1 MALHRELASENV
13 MRGDM
18 PLGHLLALNGGSSA
32 GKTTLARKLQSSL
45 DGPWL
50 LLGIDLLLWTLPAEM
65 VGDQRGIQIID
76 GEIQR
81 GAEFMRLYT
90 GFQRAVASLVS
101 SGIDVILD
109 EVLLDGSEDQRR
121 WDEALGDLPVCWVA
135 VHCDPDTVAKREQE
149 RGDRPPGIAR
159 KQAASVHRGVRYDI
173 ELDTN
178 VPMSVVD
185 SVTLLADGIRQRW
198 SISSAQASDT
208 PPGLPPTSAW
218 STDSTQRLAP
228 WER

>member
-1 MALHRELASENV
+1 MGGE
-13 MRGDM
+13 M

-32 GKTTLARKLQSSL
+32 GKTTLARKLQSIL
-45 DGPWL
+45 DDPWL
-50 LLGIDLLLWTLPAEM
+50 LLGIDLLMWTLPAEL
-65 VGDQRGIQIID
+65 VGDERGIQIID

-81 GAEFMRLYT
+81 GVEFMRLYT
-90 GFQRAVASLVS
+90 GFQRAVAGLVS

-135 VHCDPDTVAKREQE
+135 VHCDPDAAAMREQE

-159 KQAASVHRGVRYDI
+159 KQATSVHRGVRYDI

-178 VPMSVVD
+178 VIGIVD
-185 SVTLLADGIRQRW
+185 SVTTLADGVRQRW
-198 SISSAQASDT
+198 SMSSGQASDT
-208 PPGLPPTSAW
+208 PPGLPPISAW
-218 STDSTQRLAP
+218 SPDSSQRLPP